1 MEAHLK
7 SPYDKRLDPAVNI
20 RFLSLIAL
28 LGPLSAGVPLEA
40 AQPLFAIGFHTTA
53 YPNSVLY
60 RIDDYATAPKAAKI
74 AETTNTFIDV
84 AIDPTTQ
91 RFYATDIGSP
101 QKLYELYPS
110 NGTATAIQTVSGF
123 QVGLAFDRGG
133 QLWGWDANGGLYR
146 INKQTGVSTLVGL
159 STYSGGGDLA
169 FDTNGTLYATTGAD
183 AATLIRLNT
192 NNASTVLV
200 GNVATGSGQTVSNL
214 WGLEIDSDGIMYVGR
229 GVVDSGIY
237 TGRAELYRVNK
248 TTAAAT
254 AIGTTPAID
263 FADGFS
269 LAGLSFLGKTTAPL
283 PPTNSIY
290 VAVEL
295 GWKSESNRYY
305 QVQWR
310 TNANTGAWSN
320 LGSWVLGN
328 GSTNYI
334 FDSTR
339 GTKIRFYRVQAL
351 Q

>member
-1 MEAHLK
+1 MK
-7 SPYDKRLDPAVNI
+7 TRLAA
-20 RFLSLIAL
+20 LLAL
-28 LGPLSAGVPLEA
+28 LGPLAAGVQLEA
-40 AQPLFAIGFHTTA
+40 AQPLFAIGFHTVA

-74 AETTNTFIDV
+74 AETTNLFIDV

-101 QKLYELYPS
+101 QLLYELNPS
-110 NGTATAIQTVSGF
+110 NGTATVIQSVAGF
-123 QVGLAFDRGG
+123 QVGLGFDRGG
-133 QLWGWDANGGLYR
+133 QLWGWEANGGLYR
-146 INKQTGVSTLVGL
+146 INKQNGVSQLVGL
-159 STYSGGGDLA
+159 SGFSGGGDLA

-192 NNASTVLV
+192 NNGAGVFV
-200 GNVATGSGQTVSNL
+200 GNAMNSLGQTVSNL
-214 WGLEIDSDGIMYVGR
+214 WGLEIDSDGVMYAGR
-229 GVVDSGIY
+229 GIFDGANY

-248 TTAAAT
+248 TNAAVTALGA
-254 AIGTTPAID
+254 TPAID
-263 FADGFS
+263 CADGFS
-269 LAGLSFLGKTTAPL
+269 LAGLSFLGKTNPPAQ
-283 PPTNSIY
+283 PTNSIY
-290 VAVEL
+290 LAVEV
-295 GWKSESNRYY
+295 GWRSESNRLY

-310 TNANTGAWSN
+310 TNANSGAWSN

-339 GTKIRFYRVQAL
+339 GAQRRFYRVQAL